1 MYRILLMIGAL
12 CLSLQSAMADDDK
25 IDGHYQCQ
33 SGVTTALKA
42 LDRRWTP
49 IPVEPLQ
56 FELHISKDGQIARI
70 EKQDFDCHL
79 MFFEILTCS
88 TGIYHFSVNTSTG
101 RFTYDKSYGF
111 IRGEDPRGDAEMV
124 TTSLGICRPLTES

>member
-1 MYRILLMIGAL
+1 MTRLIMMIGLLAI
-12 CLSLQSAMADDDK
+12 SLQSAFADDDK
-25 IDGHYQCQ
+25 IDGHYLCQ

-42 LDRRWTP
+42 LDRTWTP
-49 IPVEPLQ
+49 VPAQPLQ
-56 FELHISKDGQIARI
+56 FDLHISNDGQTAKI
-70 EKQDFDCHL
+70 EKQDYDCKL

-88 TGIYHFSVNTSTG
+88 TGIYHFAVNTNTG